1 MAKLFPLIFA
11 FVLYSI
17 SQFSLWNIS
26 QYLSHNPLQAYLLFP
41 TGLRLAV
48 YLLARPSHAWI
59 WLLSDMLLAG
69 AILVLLPDQSSPLM
83 LLMPWLVWLAAAI
96 ARQHWPKLHLYWQK
110 LLLIVALVL
119 LHTILVGFTFTLL
132 AKPLQMGAETLI
144 AVSIA
149 SLTGGIVLTPF
160 LYLVADYLSHQ
171 TWHPLSPQLIHHDVK
186 LKPKMLVWSLLFFS
200 LGLLAELTLLEQM
213 KPFALLIIL
222 LPTIFLAYRYGWQGG
237 VLASSLNCILLATA
251 RQFSGSFSSD
261 QELLIFMSSQAFVGL
276 GLGIAIS
283 RQHQLALLLQK
294 MNTRLAKELREK
306 QDLARQLV
314 SVEEQIR
321 KSVARELHDEIGQNI
336 TAIQIQSMLAERLA
350 SNNQAKQAASSVQ
363 SLAMRIHQSTRQL
376 LKQLRPHI
384 LDELGLEHAIR
395 QLVQEMR
402 FAEQGMTVRL
412 NMGVNPQKLDDTT
425 RVTLYRIVQELLNNI
440 SKHAKATLVHIS
452 LFPGSEMVLEVKDD
466 GIGLP
471 TDWRVRG
478 QGLKGL
484 SERVSALGGQLKMTS
499 STFQTGTR
507 IIVNLPTKRSITSEK
522 LGNIPR

>member
-17 SQFSLWNIS
+17 SQFSLWNVS

-48 YLLARPSHAWI
+48 YLLARPTYAWV

-69 AILVLLPDQSSPLM
+69 TILVLLPDQSSPLM
-83 LLMPWLVWLAAAI
+83 LLMPWVVWLAAVI
-96 ARQHWPKLHLYWQK
+96 ARRHWPKLHLYWQK

-119 LHTILVGFTFTLL
+119 LHTILVGITFTLL
-132 AKPLQMGAETLI
+132 AKPLHMGAETLI

-171 TWHPLSPQLIHHDVK
+171 VWHPLSPQLIYHDVK

-200 LGLLAELTLLEQM
+200 FGLLAELTLLEQM

-222 LPTIFLAYRYGWQGG
+222 LPTIFLAYRYGWRGG

-336 TAIQIQSMLAERLA
+336 TAIQIQS
-350 SNNQAKQAASSVQ
+350 
-363 SLAMRIHQSTRQL
+363 TRQL

-440 SKHAKATLVHIS
+440 SKHAKATRVHIS